1 MNNNKAIVI
10 TGTSTGIGKACALYL
25 DKLGFKVYA
34 GVRKRADGDNLK
46 KEVSE
51 RLTPLILDVTDENS
65 INMAAK
71 VIEKETD
78 VNLYGLVNNAGVSL
92 NGPLELV
99 PMSDIKK
106 LMDVN
111 VTGLLAVTK
120 AFLPIIRKTKGRI
133 VNISS
138 GHGLLAIP
146 DKSVYAASKFAV
158 QAISDSLRVEV
169 RPFGVGVS
177 TIVVGKVN
185 TEVLGKILADRKK
198 MIESANPEVVKLYSS
213 LIEFFDKEVKN
224 IPGIEAIDV
233 AKVIS
238 KALINKKP
246 KAQYFI
252 GPGAIKMKKL
262 AGLPVKL
269 REWMM
274 YKTIYK

>member
-1 MNNNKAIVI
+1 MNSKKSVLI
-10 TGTSTGIGKACALYL
+10 TGASSGIGKACALYL
-25 DKLGFKVYA
+25 DELGYKVYA
-34 GVRKRADGDNLK
+34 GVRKQSDGDNLK
-46 KEVSE
+46 KEASE

-65 INMAAK
+65 INMAAGI
-71 VIEKETD
+71 IEKETGG
-78 VNLYGLVNNAGVSL
+78 NLYGLINNAGVSL
-92 NGPLELV
+92 NGPLELL
-99 PMSDIKK
+99 PMSDIQK

-120 AFLPIIRKTKGRI
+120 AFLPIIRKNKGRI

-158 QAISDSLRVEV
+158 QAISDSLRVEL
-169 RPFGVGVS
+169 RPFGVSVS

-185 TEVLGKILADRKK
+185 TEVLSKILVDRQK
-198 MIESANPEVVKLYSS
+198 MIESADIEVAKLYST

-224 IPGIEAIDV
+224 IPGIEAIEA

-238 KALINKKP
+238 KALSNKKP
-246 KAQYFI
+246 KAEYFI

-262 AGLPVKL
+262 AGLPRKL

-274 YKTIYK
+274 YKAIYK